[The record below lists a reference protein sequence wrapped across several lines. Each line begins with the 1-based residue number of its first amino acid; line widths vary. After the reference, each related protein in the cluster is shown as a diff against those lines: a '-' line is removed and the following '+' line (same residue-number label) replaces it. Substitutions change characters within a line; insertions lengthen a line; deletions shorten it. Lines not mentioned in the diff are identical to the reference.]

1 MPTAI
6 DRFRDIS
13 RLCAAGAPLPA
24 DLRAWL
30 NGGIERFL
38 ERQAPDLDR
47 AFGLILGQGGVPWWR
62 EEAIRRRDAELR
74 RYAALAHPLGGVTQR
89 ARAVARALHRYAAG
103 AWRFEREAA
112 EMPAHHAGRAEAH
125 LWRAFKSGAAMP
137 LGERQLRTI
146 LAA

>member
-13 RLCAAGAPLPA
+13 RHCAAGAPLPA
-24 DLRAWL
+24 DLAAWL
-30 NGGIERFL
+30 TGGLARFL
-38 ERQAPDLDR
+38 DRRAPDLDR
-47 AFGLILGQGGVPWWR
+47 AFGLVLGQGGVPWWR

-89 ARAVARALHRYAAG
+89 ARAVARALQRYAAG
-103 AWRFEREAA
+103 AWRFERDAA
-112 EMPAHHAGRAEAH
+112 DVPAPHVGRAEAH
-125 LWRAFKSGAAMP
+125 LWRAFKAGAAMP

-146 LAA
+146 LAG